1 MSEIQPAG
9 PGLLEENKEETI
21 SIMEIVMR
29 YARYWKWFLFG
40 ILIALAVAFVYLRY
54 TTPIYEVNA
63 SIILKDSK
71 STPGARPQTFD
82 PLEFSMF
89 GAVTNVENEMYIMRS
104 RSLIRNVIN
113 SP

>member
-9 PGLLEENKEETI
+9 QGLLEENKEETI

-40 ILIALAVAFVYLRY
+40 ILMALAVAFIYLRY

-63 SIILKDSK
+63 SIILKDAK
-71 STPGARPQTFD
+71 STMGPTAPSPDG
-82 PLEFSMF
+82 LEFSMF
-89 GAVTNVENEMYIMRS
+89 GAVTNVENEMYIMQIGRAH
-104 RSLIRNVIN
+104 V
-113 SP
+113 